1 MHNNSG
7 HDPVSGSAG
16 AQGAVKAK
24 LKPTAAFYGLICVI
38 LGIIDLINPEKML
51 SIIAY
56 AIGISAIVCGIVFV
70 IRYMVRDVRYN
81 MGNNDFLSGIVAA
94 VIGVIILIK
103 WQELM
108 ALVPTIL
115 GVFIIVSGCIK
126 LQDCIDLKKLGNSSY
141 AVMLVMALVFIIFG
155 AVLVANPFESEVL
168 LLRLIGVS
176 LIISGM
182 TDIFASIFFDSI
194 RKDYMLQDIETTYTE
209 EGTVPAGDTA
219 NEKK

>member
-1 MHNNSG
+1 MRNKDGHGPTSG
-7 HDPVSGSAG
+7 GTAPGS
-16 AQGAVKAK
+16 QKAK

-51 SIIAY
+51 NIIAY
-56 AIGISAIVCGIVFV
+56 AIGISAIVCGVVFV

-81 MGNNDFLSGIVAA
+81 MGNNDFLSGIVAV
-94 VIGVIILIK
+94 VIGIVILVK

-108 ALVPTIL
+108 ALVPMIL

-126 LQDCIDLKKLGNSSY
+126 LQDCVDLKKLGNSAF
-141 AVMLVMALVFIIFG
+141 AVMLVMALAFIIFG

-176 LIISGM
+176 LILSGM

-194 RKDYMLQDIETTYTE
+194 RKSYVLEDIETTYTE
-209 EGTVPAGDTA
+209 ETMGSDKAADNT
-219 NEKK
+219 KK

>member
-7 HDPVSGSAG
+7 HDPVSGSTG
-16 AQGAVKAK
+16 AQRAVKAK

-108 ALVPTIL
+108 ALVPMIL

>member
-7 HDPVSGSAG
+7 HDPVSGSTG

-108 ALVPTIL
+108 ALVPMIL

-126 LQDCIDLKKLGNSSY
+126 LQDAIDLKKLDHPAFLMMLIVSPNFAMSIPGKSFSS
-141 AVMLVMALVFIIFG
+141 ARIAAAL
-155 AVLVANPFESEVL
+155 LYP
-168 LLRLIGVS
+168 
-176 LIISGM
+176 
-182 TDIFASIFFDSI
+182 
-194 RKDYMLQDIETTYTE
+194 
-209 EGTVPAGDTA
+209 
-219 NEKK
+219 

>member
-1 MHNNSG
+1 MHNNSE
-7 HDPVSGSAG
+7 HDPVSGSSG
-16 AQGAVKAK
+16 TQGKPKVK

-56 AIGISAIVCGIVFV
+56 AIGISAIVCGIIFV

-108 ALVPTIL
+108 ALVPMIL

-155 AVLVANPFESEVL
+155 AVLVSDPFESEVL

-194 RKDYMLQDIETTYTE
+194 RKNYMLQDIETTYTE
-209 EGTVPAGDTA
+209 ESTDTGSETG

>member
-7 HDPVSGSAG
+7 HDPVSGSTG

-108 ALVPTIL
+108 ALVPMIL

-194 RKDYMLQDIETTYTE
+194 RKNYMLQDIEATYTE
-209 EGTVPAGDTA
+209 EGTVPAGDTV

>member
-1 MHNNSG
+1 MHNNSE
-7 HDPVSGSAG
+7 HDPVSGSSVT
-16 AQGAVKAK
+16 QGKPKVK

-56 AIGISAIVCGIVFV
+56 AIGISAIVCGIIFV

-108 ALVPTIL
+108 ALVPMIL

-155 AVLVANPFESEVL
+155 AVLVSDPFESEVL

-194 RKDYMLQDIETTYTE
+194 RKNYMLQDIETTYTE
-209 EGTVPAGDTA
+209 ESTDTGSETG